1 LYYYKG
7 CPSWGWYYPYHYA
20 PFASDLYDL
29 GVITVDFEKGQPFS
43 PLSQLMGVLPTRSG
57 HLVPAP
63 YRHLMNEKD
72 SPILD
77 FYPLKFSE
85 DLNGKKYSWQAIA
98 LLPFID
104 EKRLL
109 IALEEAQ
116 TKLTMEERERDEL
129 GFDFLFVGLQNSLA
143 NDVSAL
149 YLKYQNVEEVRFFYN
164 LF

>member
-1 LYYYKG
+1 
-7 CPSWGWYYPYHYA
+7 
-20 PFASDLYDL
+20 
-29 GVITVDFEKGQPFS
+29 
-43 PLSQLMGVLPTRSG
+43 MGVLPTRSG